1 MKWFDNTAL
10 TVVDHRCCELASDRY
25 IPSGSY
31 CLAFWKHVM
40 ALTYRLHD
48 RRTVWTLPDQ
58 SFW

>member
-10 TVVDHRCCELASDRY
+10 TVVIIRCCELASDRY

-31 CLAFWKHVM
+31 CLAFGNMSWLSRIV
-40 ALTYRLHD
+40 YRSSD
-48 RRTVWTLPDQ
+48 VWTLPDQ

>member
-1 MKWFDNTAL
+1 MKYSTHRR
-10 TVVDHRCCELASDRY
+10 DHRCCELASDRY